1 MSDELA
7 ATGRQA
13 GSRPWQRDRARGCC
27 LGQLCGDAL
36 GSLVEFR
43 SSESIREQYP
53 DGVRDMADGGAF
65 NTLAGQPTD
74 DSEMALTLARS
85 LVRLGRFDPDLVRES
100 YREWYESGPFDCGNT
115 IGNALCGRHN
125 ADSQANGALM
135 RISPLG
141 IFGVGKDL
149 NDVASWAMEDAALTH
164 PNPVCQ
170 QVNALFAMAI
180 AVSIRDGL
188 NNEAVYEFILRSAAE
203 MNVEEGVADALAASD
218 QEPWIDRMS
227 SSMGWVLVAFQ
238 NALFQLRHAS
248 DVEAAIVDTVGR
260 GGDSD
265 TNAAIC
271 GALLGSVYGVA
282 ELPERWV
289 STVLNCRPSASEPR
303 AMQKRPEK
311 YWPVDA
317 LELADQLLAA

>member
-1 MSDELA
+1 MNDEQGG
-7 ATGRQA
+7 TDRQA
-13 GSRPWQRDRARGCC
+13 GSRPWQRDRARGCF

-36 GSLVEFR
+36 GSLVEFK
-43 SSESIREQYP
+43 SAESIRELYP
-53 DGVRDMADGGAF
+53 DGVRDMQDGGPF

-74 DSEMALTLARS
+74 DSEMALMLARS
-85 LVRLGRFDPDLVRES
+85 LVRLGRFDPEAVRES
-100 YREWYESGPFDCGNT
+100 YLEWFESGPFDCGNT

-125 ADSQANGALM
+125 SDSQANGALM

-149 NDVASWAMEDAALTH
+149 NEVANWAREDAALTH

-188 NNEAVYEFILRSAAE
+188 NNEAVYEFIERSAEE
-203 MNVEEGVADALAASD
+203 MDVEEGVADVLAASD

-227 SSMGWVLVAFQ
+227 YSMGWVLVAFQ

-271 GALLGSVYGVA
+271 GGLLGSVYGVA
-282 ELPERWV
+282 ALPERWV
-289 STVLNCRPSASEPR
+289 STVLNCRPSVSEPL

-317 LELADQLLAA
+317 LDLADQLLGA